1 MIGSTYSVFTSK
13 NSLISEYL
21 QFTPVLYK
29 SKKIFS
35 QESNRFKDIYFSD
48 IVTISYNDIN
58 IEKNINNETIN
69 IIYSFASN
77 IKISSDVYEREY
89 ITLMDT
95 LSKIG

>member
-13 NSLISEYL
+13 NSLISEYF

-48 IVTISYNDIN
+48 IETISYNDIN
-58 IEKNINNETIN
+58 IEKNIN

>member
-13 NSLISEYL
+13 NSLISEYF

-48 IVTISYNDIN
+48 IKTIFYNDIN